1 MLDSADCTMCNH
13 MLDAATILVTQNSKI
28 YLKTLTADMDLAE
41 VLDSAD
47 NTMCHHTMDAV
58 KVHVAHKE
66 EASPH
71 RQWKQDKHQQNWSQ
85 KQPGSQAPHSQQA
98 CLAKMS
104 THDQPHLMSVW
115 ERQEGSTF

>member
-13 MLDAATILVTQNSKI
+13 MLDAVTILVTQNSKI

-41 VLDSAD
+41 VLDSTD

-71 RQWKQDKHQQNWSQ
+71 RQWKQD
-85 KQPGSQAPHSQQA
+85 
-98 CLAKMS
+98 
-104 THDQPHLMSVW
+104 
-115 ERQEGSTF
+115 